1 MLITPFGSSSSIENR
16 SRRMEP
22 IELLRRVAPLVIATG
37 VVSIVCSPILGV
49 ESVRSLIEDW
59 PNDRL
64 VVNYVL
70 LVIGVVLGHWI
81 VIVTLWQPLEVNSNL
96 GRLLGIIVGY
106 PVALWV
112 VGAAVLRLRNRRR
125 SIPQTMTPRAV
136 AGLGLGVVLY
146 IFSGLALAF
155 ILLLIGIFTALP
167 T

>member
-1 MLITPFGSSSSIENR
+1 MPITPFGSSSSIENR

-22 IELLRRVAPLVIATG
+22 IALLGRVAPLVVATG

-96 GRLLGIIVGY
+96 SRLLGIIIGY
-106 PVALWV
+106 PVVLWV
-112 VGAAVLRLRNRRR
+112 VGAAVLRLRNRRC

-155 ILLLIGIFTALP
+155 IVLLIGIFTALP

>member
-1 MLITPFGSSSSIENR
+1 MPIILSGSSSGIENR
-16 SRRMEP
+16 LRRMEP
-22 IELLRRVAPLVIATG
+22 IALLRRVAPLLIATG

-49 ESVRSLIEDW
+49 KSVRSLIEEW
-59 PNDRL
+59 PKDRL

-70 LVIGVVLGHWI
+70 LVVGVVLGHWI
-81 VIVTLWQPLEVNSNL
+81 VIVTLWQPLAVNSNL
-96 GRLLGIIVGY
+96 SRLLGIIIGY

-112 VGAAVLRLRNRRR
+112 VGAAVLRLRNRRY

-146 IFSGLALAF
+146 VFSGLALGF
-155 ILLLIGIFTALP
+155 IVLLIGIFTALP

>member
-1 MLITPFGSSSSIENR
+1 
-16 SRRMEP
+16 MEP
-22 IELLRRVAPLVIATG
+22 IALLRRVAPLLIATG

-49 ESVRSLIEDW
+49 KSVRSLIEEW

-96 GRLLGIIVGY
+96 SRLLGIILGY
-106 PVALWV
+106 PVVLCV

-136 AGLGLGVVLY
+136 AGLGLGVILY